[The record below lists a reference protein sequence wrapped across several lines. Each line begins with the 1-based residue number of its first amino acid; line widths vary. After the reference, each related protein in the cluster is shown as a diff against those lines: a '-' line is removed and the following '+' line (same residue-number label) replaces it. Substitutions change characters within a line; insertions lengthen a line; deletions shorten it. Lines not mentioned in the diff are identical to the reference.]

1 MAFDTPRD
9 ILAIV
14 KAEELAARL
23 TEVQFEILVT
33 HWLTSKA
40 QALVDPLSDRL
51 PEKVEKLGDLTGQR
65 VR

>member
-1 MAFDTPRD
+1 M
-9 ILAIV
+9 

-51 PEKVEKLGDLTGQR
+51 PEKKVEKLGDLTGQG